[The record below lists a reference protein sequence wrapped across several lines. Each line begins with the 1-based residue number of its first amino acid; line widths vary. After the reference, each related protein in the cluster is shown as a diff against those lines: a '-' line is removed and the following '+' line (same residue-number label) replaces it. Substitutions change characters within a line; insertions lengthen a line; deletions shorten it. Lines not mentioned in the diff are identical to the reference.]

1 MLKSTREIDKESA
14 VKCLQGMTQLT
25 DVYSKPIQEAS
36 GVEQL
41 VAILRSNTTNMNN
54 SSITKSQQILILNT
68 LSVLCNIS
76 DKYFIRKNLSKI
88 TDITTILSKL
98 IEPTWNGD
106 IQSRATILI
115 ADISAVS
122 LSIKTTFEEKG
133 CCEKLARLLQS
144 EAEDL
149 LVNTINA
156 IESLS
161 QNNETNKNKFAR
173 MNILVSLCELLML
186 KSGIS
191 TKHFPN
197 LLNFVKLLELVQ
209 AASAAAIS
217 SIVINNKNNQF
228 LALEQGVPR
237 ALTSL
242 LKIRNVTVQFNIALA
257 LESLAKNND
266 ILCRFLIEMG
276 AGEGM
281 INLLTVGLKLIFNN
295 LF

>member
-1 MLKSTREIDKESA
+1 
-14 VKCLQGMTQLT
+14 
-25 DVYSKPIQEAS
+25 
-36 GVEQL
+36 
-41 VAILRSNTTNMNN
+41 
-54 SSITKSQQILILNT
+54 
-68 LSVLCNIS
+68 
-76 DKYFIRKNLSKI
+76 
-88 TDITTILSKL
+88 
-98 IEPTWNGD
+98 
-106 IQSRATILI
+106 
-115 ADISAVS
+115 
-122 LSIKTTFEEKG
+122 
-133 CCEKLARLLQS
+133 
-144 EAEDL
+144 
-149 LVNTINA
+149 
-156 IESLS
+156 
-161 QNNETNKNKFAR
+161 